1 MKLPFIG
8 QKKKPSARILHETQ
22 FSGLGEAGAAASL
35 PVHCRASVRSREQV
49 QVSRMRGRIW
59 LCMAAFLAVF
69 FGLSLRLADLTVL
82 GTAEARHAR
91 TQSAPVAATERPL
104 IVDRNLN
111 RLAMN
116 QEVVG
121 AGVTTRDVWDLE
133 ETARKLTAVF
143 PKLNEDSLRER
154 LEQKKYIPL
163 TENLS
168 EDQYQKLA
176 AFGLPGVEFVTSVKR
191 VYPQGAQA
199 AHVLGYT
206 VPGRGGAAGLEKV
219 VDLHTAEG
227 PLVSSL
233 DIRVQQILEEE
244 LWRTSTTFSAKAAWG
259 IVMDVTSG
267 EIIALASLPEYN
279 PNEPGESHVSSWRN
293 RAMYDVYELGSAFKI
308 LTAASALEAGVTDT
322 TRLYDVRHPL
332 KVRNRTISDYHPKGG
347 FMTLTE
353 VMQHSSNI
361 GMARIALDLGADT
374 LAIYLKAL
382 GMTSPLVTE
391 LPEQRA
397 PLLPAQWGEVEMA
410 TISYGHGI
418 AVTPLQLT
426 AAVGAVINGGDYIQ
440 PTFLKRDPSAPQSR
454 TALFSAD
461 TSATMRL
468 MLRRVI
474 TDGTGRNAD
483 VPGYY
488 VIGKTATADKPSPYG
503 GYKKDE
509 RLSSFIGAFPGYD
522 PRYVVLVSFDEPQP
536 TAETYGYAT
545 AGVVAAP
552 AFQRIVSRSAPLL
565 GLQPVA
571 DDLAFAQFMSAF
583 REKQEM
589 RLALAPREA
598 MAQGADVHPDQ
609 VAKLLA
615 ELGP

>member
-1 MKLPFIG
+1 MRIFLSRKN
-8 QKKKPSARILHETQ
+8 KKPEARLVHEAQ
-22 FSGLGEAGAAASL
+22 LLRADNAVSKVL
-35 PVHCRASVRSREQV
+35 PVDERITVQSREQF
-49 QVSRMRGRIW
+49 QVGQMRGRIW
-59 LCMAAFLAVF
+59 LCLCAFMVVF
-69 FGLSLRLADLTVL
+69 SGLSFRLADLTIIGSGV
-82 GTAEARHAR
+82 TEQASVYSA
-91 TQSAPVAATERPL
+91 QSAQDQRPL
-104 IVDRNLN
+104 ILDRNLN

-116 QEVVG
+116 QEVIG
-121 AGVTTRDVWDLE
+121 AGIITRDVWDPVS
-133 ETARKLTAVF
+133 TAQQLVTIF
-143 PKLNEDSLRER
+143 PQMDEQGLKQR
-154 LEQKKYIPL
+154 LEDKKYIPL
-163 TENLS
+163 ADNIS
-168 EDQYQKLA
+168 EDAYQQLA
-176 AFGLPGVEFVTSVKR
+176 ALGLPGVEFSTSVKR

-206 VPGRGGAAGLEKV
+206 VPGRGGVAGLEKV
-219 VDLHTAEG
+219 VDQIAGRE

-244 LWRTSTTFSAKAAWG
+244 LWRTSNEFSAAAAWG
-259 IVMDVTSG
+259 VILDVTTG
-267 EIIALASLPEYN
+267 EVIAMASLPEFN
-279 PNEPGESHVSSWRN
+279 PNEPGESNVSSWRN

-322 TRLYDVRHPL
+322 VRQYDVRHPL
-332 KVRNRTISDYHPKGG
+332 QVRNRVISDYHPKGG
-347 FMTLTE
+347 YMTLTE
-353 VMQHSSNI
+353 IMQHSSNI

-374 LAIYLKAL
+374 LALYLKAL
-382 GMTSPLVTE
+382 GLTAPLSTE

-397 PLLPAQWGEVEMA
+397 PLLPARWGEVETA

-418 AVTPLQLT
+418 AVTPLQL
-426 AAVGAVINGGDYIQ
+426 AAAISATINGGDYIK
-440 PTFLKRDPSAPQSR
+440 PTFLKRSKPDDSEK

-468 MLRRVI
+468 MLRKVI

-503 GYKKDE
+503 GYKQDE
-509 RLSSFIGAFPGYD
+509 RLSSFVGAFPGYD
-522 PRYVVLVSFDEPQP
+522 PKYLVLVSFDEPQP
-536 TAETYGYAT
+536 TPETYGYAT

-565 GLQPVA
+565 GIQPVA

-583 REKQEM
+583 RERQEI
-589 RLALAPREA
+589 RLALAP
-598 MAQGADVHPDQ
+598 QGAVSQHADTHPDE